1 MASNRELSDMLDRMA
16 RVMELT
22 GANRFKVVAY
32 QRGAR
37 VVRDL
42 AEDVSNMASVEQ
54 LSKIEGIGKGLAE
67 KIVEYVETGRIAEHD
82 QLIATVP
89 AGVLEMMEIPG
100 LGPKTVATLW
110 KEGGVETVPDLK
122 AKLESGELEGLPRLG
137 RKTLANI
144 ARSISFT
151 ETAGQRIRLG
161 DALPVAQY
169 FVDRL
174 KRVKGVK
181 RCDYAGSL
189 RRGRETIGDLDLLAA
204 CTEQDAEAISRAFTE
219 LDPVREVLLSGRT
232 KTSVRIEKGVQV
244 DLRLVRPDRYGAA
257 LLYFT
262 GSKEHNVALRER
274 AIRRQLRLNEY
285 GLWRA
290 EDAEAMD
297 TADPV
302 AATTE
307 KEIYQALELAFIP
320 PELRENRGE
329 IAAAADDK
337 LPKLITPDD
346 IRCELHAH
354 TRASDGRLTIEE
366 LIEAARE
373 RGLHTIAVTD
383 HSVSQVQAHGLD
395 ADRLEKHIEAVRE
408 AGERYDDIA
417 VLAGSEV
424 DILADGKLDY
434 PNSLLRELDIVVASP
449 HSALSQD
456 PKKAT
461 ARIRQA
467 IEHPCVHLIGHATG
481 RLIGR
486 REGLSPNMSELFKAA
501 AEHGTAMEI
510 NANPWRL
517 DLRDTHA
524 KAAVEAGVML
534 AINTDAHSYADLD
547 LLRFGIATARRAW
560 VEPRHV
566 VNCLSAKALRQ
577 WLSKKG

>member
-1 MASNRELSDMLDRMA
+1 MATNRELADLFQQTAD
-16 RVMELT
+16 VLELT
-22 GANRFKVVAY
+22 GANRFRVVAF
-32 QRGAR
+32 QKAAR
-37 VVRDL
+37 VVGDL
-42 AEDVSNMASVEQ
+42 TEDVAALAADPDSLTE
-54 LSKIEGIGKGLAE
+54 IDGIGKGMAE
-67 KIVEYVETGRIAEHD
+67 RIVEFVETGKVEEHQ
-82 QLIATVP
+82 QLISDVP
-89 AGVLEMMEIPG
+89 PGVLDLLNVPG
-100 LGPKTVATLW
+100 LGPKTAAVLW
-110 KEGGVETVPDLK
+110 KQGGVESVDDLR
-122 AKLESGELEGLPRLG
+122 AKIRTGELEKLPRMG
-137 RKTLANI
+137 RKSLEKLAK
-144 ARSISFT
+144 AVDFA
-151 ETAGQRIRLG
+151 EAAGQRIHLG
-161 DALPVAQY
+161 KALPIAVYIRDELAGIKGA
-169 FVDRL
+169 
-174 KRVKGVK
+174 KRVE
-181 RCDYAGSL
+181 YAGSL
-189 RRGRETIGDLDLLAA
+189 RRGRETIGDIDILAA
-204 CTEQDAEAISRAFTE
+204 CDDPAAMTEAFCQLE
-219 LDPVREVLLSGRT
+219 PVDDVIASGET
-232 KTSVRIEKGVQV
+232 KSSVRLDSGVQV
-244 DLRLVRPDRYGAA
+244 DLRIVPEDRFGAA
-257 LLYFT
+257 LAYFT

-408 AGERYDDIA
+408 VGERYDDIA

-566 VNCLSAKALRQ
+566 VNCLSAKELRQ
-577 WLSKKG
+577 WLAKKG